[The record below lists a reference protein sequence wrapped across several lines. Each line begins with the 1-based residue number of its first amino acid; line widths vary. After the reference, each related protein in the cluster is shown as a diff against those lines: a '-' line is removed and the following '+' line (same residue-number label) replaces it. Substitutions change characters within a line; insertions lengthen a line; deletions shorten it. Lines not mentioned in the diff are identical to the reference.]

1 MNWLQGHLF
10 LRLFQRKDGKTVEE
24 CFEECFAPVPKK
36 KAADCK
42 GCVFDGKTF
51 GGKDQKTYC
60 SRLRCSGG
68 GPELEAC
75 RWRAISD
82 INWPKVEK
90 MFERTRAV
98 DMLAISLDMIRKMQ
112 KKR

>member
-1 MNWLQGHLF
+1 MNWLPGHLF
-10 LRLFQRKDGKTVEE
+10 LCLFQRKGDKTVEE
-24 CFEECFAPVPKK
+24 CFEECFAPVPKE

-42 GCVFDGKTF
+42 ECVFNGRTF
-51 GGKDQKTYC
+51 GGKGQTYC

-90 MFERTRAV
+90 MFEGTRAV